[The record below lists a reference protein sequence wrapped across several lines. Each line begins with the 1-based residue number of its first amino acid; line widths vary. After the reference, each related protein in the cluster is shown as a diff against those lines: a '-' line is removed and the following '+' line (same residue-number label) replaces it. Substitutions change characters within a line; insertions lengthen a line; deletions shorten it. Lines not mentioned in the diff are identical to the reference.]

1 MNVHS
6 GQLSMPV
13 RSSSSLGQVKER
25 IAAAALHLFAERG
38 VDATPMPLIAEEAGV
53 AVGSLYRYYANKEE
67 LVARLYADNYR
78 RLAEELGRVQSAE
91 RSTHDKIAAMAHF
104 ICGFFDR
111 EWDLARFLLLEQHM
125 RLKNYDG
132 LANPVDI
139 VCHVVADGMR
149 DGDLRPLD
157 PMLAAAL
164 VMGPVI
170 QAATFRTYGRLTGPL
185 AEVADQIVCGIW
197 AAVAKQGN

>member
-1 MNVHS
+1 MFILY
-6 GQLSMPV
+6 GDEMQTT
-13 RSSSSLGQVKER
+13 RSEGELKTR
-25 IAAAALHLFAERG
+25 IDAAAVRLFAERG

-111 EWDLARFLLLEQHM
+111 EWDL
-125 RLKNYDG
+125 
-132 LANPVDI
+132 
-139 VCHVVADGMR
+139 
-149 DGDLRPLD
+149 
-157 PMLAAAL
+157 
-164 VMGPVI
+164 
-170 QAATFRTYGRLTGPL
+170 
-185 AEVADQIVCGIW
+185 
-197 AAVAKQGN
+197 

>member
-67 LVARLYADNYR
+67 LVARLYADNYA
-78 RLAEELGRVQSAE
+78 RLAQELDRAQTQVATA
-91 RSTHDKIAAMAHF
+91 RDK
-104 ICGFFDR
+104 
-111 EWDLARFLLLEQHM
+111 
-125 RLKNYDG
+125 
-132 LANPVDI
+132 
-139 VCHVVADGMR
+139 VA
-149 DGDLRPLD
+149 
-157 PMLAAAL
+157 
-164 VMGPVI
+164 
-170 QAATFRTYGRLTGPL
+170 
-185 AEVADQIVCGIW
+185 
-197 AAVAKQGN
+197 